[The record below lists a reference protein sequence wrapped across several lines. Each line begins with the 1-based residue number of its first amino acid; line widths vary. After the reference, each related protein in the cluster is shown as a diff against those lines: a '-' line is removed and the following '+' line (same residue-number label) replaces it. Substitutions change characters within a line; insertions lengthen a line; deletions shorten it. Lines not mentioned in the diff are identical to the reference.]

1 MQSVDEW
8 YEAHYTH
15 DNKDKL
21 RIFERGRFEKEKYP
35 LFLQH
40 ASSLDV
46 VVGNNNKN
54 KALQYVCMYCTT
66 IQILWRTNEFMTK
79 FLLHVFLQNKLFDKL
94 FYIIENHFLIY
105 V

>member
-35 LFLQH
+35 FFLQH

-54 KALQYVCMYCTT
+54 KALQYVC
-66 IQILWRTNEFMTK
+66 IV
-79 FLLHVFLQNKLFDKL
+79 LLSK
-94 FYIIENHFLIY
+94 Y
-105 V
+105 